1 MHYDYVVV
9 NDDLESAVE
18 QVAEILRTEKL
29 KSIRNQDFIE
39 RML

>member
-1 MHYDYVVV
+1 MHYDYVII
-9 NDDLESAVE
+9 NDDLEPAVE

-29 KSIRNQDFIE
+29 KTIRNHDFIE